1 MIYFDHNATS
11 PIDPRVLEAM
21 QPYLTTFY
29 GNPSST
35 HRLGRASRTA
45 IDTAREQVAKLIG
58 AESAELVFTSGGTEA
73 NNLALIGVLND
84 NKQHVLYAATEHPS
98 VKDPLTSIASK
109 GFDVGLL
116 TVNTSGQV
124 CAKELLAQVKPNTRL
139 ISVMHANN
147 ETGVLQNI
155 ASLTQA
161 LQGSNSDAIFH
172 TDAVQSAGKVPI
184 QFTQMGAQLM
194 TLSSHKLYGPK
205 GVGALIFDKSV
216 PLQAIQRGGGQELGL
231 RPGTE
236 NLAAIVGFGKAAE
249 LALQELSQRT
259 AFLLSLKERL
269 ERQLLAIKGISIV
282 AESVDRLVNTTQIV
296 VDGMDGEMMLMQ
308 MDRQGICI
316 SGGSACASRVVA
328 PSPVLT
334 AMGYDKEQALS
345 AIRISL
351 GMQNTEA
358 EVDQFC
364 HALADIIA
372 SYRL

>member
-29 GNPSST
+29 GNPSSN

-45 IDTAREQVAKLIG
+45 IDGAREQVARLVG

-73 NNLALIGVLND
+73 NNLALLGVLND
-84 NKQHVLYAATEHPS
+84 NQQHVLHAATEHPS
-98 VKDPLTSIASK
+98 VKDPLTYIASK
-109 GFDVGLL
+109 GFDVELL
-116 TVNTSGQV
+116 PVNPSGQV
-124 CAKELLAQVKPNTRL
+124 FAEELLAQVKPNTRL

-155 ASLTQA
+155 SSLTQA
-161 LQGSNSDAIFH
+161 VQGSNSGAIFH

-205 GVGALIFDKSV
+205 GVGALIYDKSV
-216 PLQAIQRGGGQELGL
+216 PLHAIQRGGGQEFGL

-249 LALQELSQRT
+249 LALQELAQRT

-269 ERQLLAIKGISIV
+269 ERQLLLIKGVSII
-282 AESVDRLVNTTQIV
+282 AERVDRLVNTTQII

-316 SGGSACASRVVA
+316 SGGSACASRALA

-334 AMGYDKEQALS
+334 AMGYDKQQALS

-351 GMQNTEA
+351 GMQNTDA

>member
-1 MIYFDHNATS
+1 MIYLDHNATS

-21 QPYLTTFY
+21 QPYLTNFY
-29 GNPSST
+29 GNPSSN

-45 IDTAREQVAKLIG
+45 IDTAREQVAKLVG

-73 NNLALIGVLND
+73 NNLSLLGVLSD
-84 NKQHVLYAATEHPS
+84 KKQHALYAATEHPS
-98 VKDPLTSIASK
+98 VKDPLSCLSNS
-109 GFDVGLL
+109 GLDVEMVPVDGCGQISAQQLL
-116 TVNTSGQV
+116 T
-124 CAKELLAQVKPNTRL
+124 QVKPNTRL

-147 ETGVLQNI
+147 ETGVLQDI
-155 ASLTQA
+155 SSLTRA
-161 LQGSNSDAIFH
+161 VQGSDVIFH
-172 TDAVQSAGKVPI
+172 TDAVQSAGKMPI
-184 QFTQMGAQLM
+184 QFSQMGTQLM

-205 GVGALIFDKSV
+205 GVGAINYDKTV
-216 PLQAIQRGGGQELGL
+216 PLQAIQRGGGQEFGL

-236 NLAAIVGFGKAAE
+236 NLAGIVGFGKAAE
-249 LALQELSQRT
+249 LALQELEQRAT
-259 AFLLSLKERL
+259 FLLGLRERL
-269 ERQLLAIKGISIV
+269 ERQLLVIAGLSIV
-282 AESVDRLVNTTQIV
+282 GESADRLVNTTQIV

-316 SGGSACASRVVA
+316 SGGSACSSRVLA

-334 AMGYDKEQALS
+334 AMGYAKQQALS